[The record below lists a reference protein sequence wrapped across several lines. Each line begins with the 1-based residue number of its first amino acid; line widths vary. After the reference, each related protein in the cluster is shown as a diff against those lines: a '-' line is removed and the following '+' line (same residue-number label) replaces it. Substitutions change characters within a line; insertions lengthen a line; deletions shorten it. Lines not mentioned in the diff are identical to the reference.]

1 MPKRNQSQIEFFFFS
16 SVIEFFTTMQRNFI
30 GDINPV
36 NLLGHSAKR
45 KLSEVVGQQGG

>member
-1 MPKRNQSQIEFFFFS
+1 MPKRNQSQIEFFFS
-16 SVIEFFTTMQRNFI
+16 SVIIQFFTAMQRNFI

-36 NLLGHSAKR
+36 NLLGQSAKR